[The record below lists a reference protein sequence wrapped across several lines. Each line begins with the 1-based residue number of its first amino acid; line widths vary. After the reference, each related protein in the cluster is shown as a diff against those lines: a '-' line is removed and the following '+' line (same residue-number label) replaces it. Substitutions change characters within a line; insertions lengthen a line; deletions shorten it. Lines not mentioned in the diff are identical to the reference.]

1 MKITMEII
9 NKIKRFFYS
18 TYITLVKPIV
28 VPIERQVPF
37 FIILYTLLM
46 SLDIFQMIF
55 VSSYIPI
62 AKTLYGIMV
71 CYIIVLPSLFIK
83 QKYRIYYQT
92 LVISIST
99 LLFIIDL
106 GLLFLYGATFST
118 FLPDAIIVVRETNLQ
133 EILEFINTYLTFGM
147 LLVLIAVPI
156 ILFMLFYWGNK
167 IRIRFNTTVS
177 ILSFLLLTLSS
188 IFYVK
193 LLSKYKENN
202 YYLLFTM
209 KKPNLTEYRQTPKVS
224 HTENRP
230 SNIVLI
236 IGESFS
242 KLHSSLYGYEK
253 QTNPLLG
260 ALLKEDELV
269 LYHNIRSSAT
279 YTVLSFRGMMMS
291 YADDICDSADWYKRL
306 TIFDVMKS
314 AGYNSYWISNQYKHD
329 EIGRY
334 SKLCD
339 NSYFVSDYNNKLEKY
354 HTDEKILPLIEQ
366 CIQNDTKK
374 NNFFIVHL
382 QGSHVD
388 YIKRYPVN
396 YSHFCAENYDVSHHR
411 LDDKNKKIM
420 AQYDN
425 SVLYN
430 DSIVYSIIQQFKD
443 KDAIVIYLS
452 DHGEE
457 LFETDNNFFGHGV
470 TSNPEIVLDVP
481 FMIHTTS
488 MFKERHKALKEKI
501 DNQSHKDY
509 RLDSLMYTI
518 MDIAGVETVDDTS
531 YKHKSIFN

>member
-1 MKITMEII
+1 
-9 NKIKRFFYS
+9 
-18 TYITLVKPIV
+18 
-28 VPIERQVPF
+28 
-37 FIILYTLLM
+37 
-46 SLDIFQMIF
+46 
-55 VSSYIPI
+55 
-62 AKTLYGIMV
+62 
-71 CYIIVLPSLFIK
+71 
-83 QKYRIYYQT
+83 
-92 LVISIST
+92 
-99 LLFIIDL
+99 
-106 GLLFLYGATFST
+106 
-118 FLPDAIIVVRETNLQ
+118 
-133 EILEFINTYLTFGM
+133 
-147 LLVLIAVPI
+147 
-156 ILFMLFYWGNK
+156 
-167 IRIRFNTTVS
+167 
-177 ILSFLLLTLSS
+177 
-188 IFYVK
+188 
-193 LLSKYKENN
+193 
-202 YYLLFTM
+202 M
-209 KKPNLTEYRQTPKVS
+209 KKPDLTEYRQTPKVE

-374 NNFFIVHL
+374 NKFFFIVHL

-396 YSHFCAENYDVSHHR
+396 YSHFCAENYDVSHHH
-411 LDDKNKKIM
+411 LDDKNKKIL

-488 MFKERHKALKEKI
+488 MFKERHKTLKEKI

>member
-1 MKITMEII
+1 
-9 NKIKRFFYS
+9 
-18 TYITLVKPIV
+18 
-28 VPIERQVPF
+28 
-37 FIILYTLLM
+37 M

-55 VSSYIPI
+55 VSSYIPL
-62 AKTLYGIMV
+62 AKSLSGITV
-71 CYIIVLPSLFIK
+71 CYIILLPLLFIK
-83 QKYRIYYQT
+83 QKYRIWYKT
-92 LVISIST
+92 FVISIST

-106 GLLFLYGATFST
+106 NLLSLYGSTFST
-118 FLPDAIIVVRETNLQ
+118 FLPDAIIVVRETNIQ
-133 EILEFINTYLTFGM
+133 EAFEFINTYITLGM
-147 LLVLIAVPI
+147 LLVLIAIPTTLFLLFFWGSKIQIQFNKTVR
-156 ILFMLFYWGNK
+156 IL
-167 IRIRFNTTVS
+167 T
-177 ILSFLLLTLSS
+177 FLLLILSS

-193 LLSKYKENN
+193 FISRYKENN

-209 KKPNLTEYRQTPKVS
+209 KKPDLTEYRQTPIVEHK
-224 HTENRP
+224 ENRP

-260 ALLKEDELV
+260 NLLKEGKLV
-269 LYHNIRSSAT
+269 LYHNIKSSAT

-291 YADDICDSADWYKRL
+291 YAEDICDSTDWYRRL

-314 AGYNSYWISNQYKHD
+314 AGYNSYWISNQYKYD

-339 NSYFVSDYNNKLEKY
+339 NSYFVSDHNDKLEKY

-366 CIQNDTKK
+366 CIQNDTTK
-374 NNFFIVHL
+374 NKFIIAHL

-388 YIKRYPVN
+388 YIKRYPVD
-396 YSHFCAENYDVSHHR
+396 YSHFNADNYNMSHQH
-411 LDDKNKKIM
+411 LNEKNKKIL
-420 AQYDN
+420 AEYDN

-430 DSIVYSIIQQFKD
+430 DYVVYSIIQQFKN

-457 LFETDNNFFGHGV
+457 LFETNKDFFGHGV
-470 TSNPEIVLDVP
+470 TSNPEIVLNVP

-488 MFKERHKALKEKI
+488 IFKELHQPLQKEINKPI
-501 DNQSHKDY
+501 HQDY

-518 MDIAGVETVDDTS
+518 MDIAGIEKIDGIS